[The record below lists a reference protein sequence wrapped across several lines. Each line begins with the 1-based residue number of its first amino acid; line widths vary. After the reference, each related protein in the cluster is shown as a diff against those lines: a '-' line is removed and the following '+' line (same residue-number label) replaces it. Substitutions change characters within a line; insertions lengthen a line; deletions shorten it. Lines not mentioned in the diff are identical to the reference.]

1 MKIAGMPTSPV
12 RDLCMYNLF
21 IGCALTIAANL
32 TFMDKLL
39 LRMDIDL
46 GLFGTIKGVMYL
58 IPAIIY
64 QFLVTFLKRARR
76 DVQICAVSY
85 FLRVLL
91 PVLLPF
97 MAMLTDN
104 RKLLTLGSI
113 TLLPLGMLFAVIAN
127 NTLMTIYRK
136 VIPQEKFNYS
146 IGIIN
151 MCLAMPTYLI
161 GLPFAYLLDKLEH
174 LNNFDYFLVF
184 GIVQLATL
192 AFEIPAILFIRKV
205 KVPYSATESIE
216 KPDMLS
222 PYRDPKLKLV
232 LLINVLHR
240 IVSGLMIAYITVY
253 FLEAVKFSMTT
264 LLTISITLG
273 LLSTFSMPHAGK
285 IMDRWGY
292 DRFFIIITGVMLTG
306 FVLFITLGKSW
317 FILPLFALFCWDCSA
332 SPVGSW
338 LNMGT
343 YSASAK
349 LANQNDLNAAVAAY
363 SICFNGGL
371 SAGLL
376 LASGLYLIAGWL
388 RGGTIAERLHTYF
401 LLTLPFF
408 LLLMGTTLYFRKV
421 NSKEA

>member
-1 MKIAGMPTSPV
+1 
-12 RDLCMYNLF
+12 
-21 IGCALTIAANL
+21 
-32 TFMDKLL
+32 
-39 LRMDIDL
+39 
-46 GLFGTIKGVMYL
+46 
-58 IPAIIY
+58 
-64 QFLVTFLKRARR
+64 
-76 DVQICAVSY
+76 
-85 FLRVLL
+85 
-91 PVLLPF
+91 
-97 MAMLTDN
+97 
-104 RKLLTLGSI
+104 
-113 TLLPLGMLFAVIAN
+113 
-127 NTLMTIYRK
+127 
-136 VIPQEKFNYS
+136 
-146 IGIIN
+146 
-151 MCLAMPTYLI
+151 MPTYPI
-161 GLPFAYLLDKLEH
+161 GLPFAWLLDKLEH

-184 GIVQLATL
+184 GIAQLATL

-205 KVPYSATESIE
+205 KVPYSATDSIE

-222 PYRDPKLKLV
+222 PYRDPKLKFV

-349 LANQNDLNAAVAAY
+349 LSSAHRGAAHR
-363 SICFNGGL
+363 I
-371 SAGLL
+371 
-376 LASGLYLIAGWL
+376 
-388 RGGTIAERLHTYF
+388 
-401 LLTLPFF
+401 
-408 LLLMGTTLYFRKV
+408 
-421 NSKEA
+421 